1 MGSSASQVST
11 SGPERGLATGL
22 PELTRQG
29 GNLPSFLVEWDLR
42 YLGRWD
48 RSVRL
53 QLGAHRVAF
62 APARAP
68 ERPAELKPLAHPP

>member
-1 MGSSASQVST
+1 MGSSASPVSS

-22 PELTRQG
+22 PERTRQG

-53 QLGAHRVAF
+53 QLGAQTRRDK
-62 APARAP
+62 PAKCSEGGIRT
-68 ERPAELKPLAHPP
+68 LKG